1 MFWLR
6 GSIPYPFFIQITENK
21 FTFLHATIFACRI
34 PAPSLWIFLKDLSVF
49 KITEKCSIYYYF
61 LFRMYCVVTRFSL
74 RLSCDQNFG
83 NMFAWLSYSYSGL
96 QWVSYVAFPN
106 CLFES
111 NWWNSYILSPRSFII
126 FTVLDLKSPIPSPN
140 ESRM

>member
-6 GSIPYPFFIQITENK
+6 GSIPYPFFIQITENM

-34 PAPSLWIFLKDLSVF
+34 PAPSLWIFLKDLSIF

-96 QWVSYVAFPN
+96 QWVSYVAFPI

-111 NWWNSYILSPRSFII
+111 NWWNSHILSPRSFII

>member
-6 GSIPYPFFIQITENK
+6 GSIPYPFFIQITENM

-49 KITEKCSIYYYF
+49 KITEKCSIYYFF
-61 LFRMYCVVTRFSL
+61 LFRMYYVVTRFSL

-96 QWVSYVAFPN
+96 QWVSYVAFPI

-140 ESRM
+140 KSRM

>member
-1 MFWLR
+1 MTSFFQIFTVLISNYVNSNCFIFNLFSYFVLIAWQHTV
-6 GSIPYPFFIQITENK
+6 PFFIQITENM

-34 PAPSLWIFLKDLSVF
+34 PAPALWIFLKDLSVF

-96 QWVSYVAFPN
+96 QWVSYVAFPI

-111 NWWNSYILSPRSFII
+111 NW
-126 FTVLDLKSPIPSPN
+126 
-140 ESRM
+140 

>member
-96 QWVSYVAFPN
+96 QWVSYVAFPI

-111 NWWNSYILSPRSFII
+111 NWWNSHILSSHSFII

>member
-96 QWVSYVAFPN
+96 QWVSYVAFPI

-111 NWWNSYILSPRSFII
+111 NWWNSHILSPRSFII

>member
-96 QWVSYVAFPN
+96 QWVSYVAFPIGI
-106 CLFES
+106 FES

>member
-1 MFWLR
+1 MT
-6 GSIPYPFFIQITENK
+6 SFFQIFTVLTSNYVNSNCFIFK
-21 FTFLHATIFACRI
+21 FGLLCFDCVVAYRTLFLYKLLKICLLFSYAAIFACRM
-34 PAPSLWIFLKDLSVF
+34 PTPSLWIFLKDLSVF

-83 NMFAWLSYSYSGL
+83 KYVCMVKL
-96 QWVSYVAFPN
+96 QLQRVTVGVLCSFPI

-111 NWWNSYILSPRSFII
+111 NW
-126 FTVLDLKSPIPSPN
+126 
-140 ESRM
+140 

>member
-6 GSIPYPFFIQITENK
+6 GSILYPFFIQITENM

-96 QWVSYVAFPN
+96 QWVSYVAFPI